1 MAEKK
6 AGIPDDIAKMSFE
19 AALQELE
26 KIVGQLESGNAPL
39 EESIALYERGNHLK
53 AHCETRLKAAQ
64 AKVEKITLG
73 ANGAAKSEPADID

>member
-19 AALQELE
+19 AALSELE

-73 ANGAAKSEPADID
+73 ANGAVKSEPADID